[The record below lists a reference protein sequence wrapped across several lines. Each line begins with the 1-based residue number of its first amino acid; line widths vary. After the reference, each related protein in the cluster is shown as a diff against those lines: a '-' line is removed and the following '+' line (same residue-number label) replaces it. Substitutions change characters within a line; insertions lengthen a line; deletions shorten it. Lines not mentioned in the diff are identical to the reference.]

1 MRAKAVRKRQ
11 FRTPNLRVWN
21 RFRKN
26 RSVKDRNSLI
36 ESYRGFVREVARRL
50 TAKLPRH
57 IEFEDLETAGI
68 FGLIDAIQHFDPG
81 RKVRFETYCEMRI
94 RGAILDELRSQDW
107 LPRQFRSRMARREQ
121 AADSLRMGLGREPTD
136 DEVALQMGVPLSEYR
151 AVYGNLFDAPPPTS
165 SRLEELRGAEDA
177 DSGFE
182 GIEDPRLESAIDEIE
197 LREAFHLVSRELTA
211 QEKRIVELRY
221 FQEMGL
227 REIGQLLGLSESR
240 VHKIHAALIERMKRR
255 FASRLETAR

>member
-1 MRAKAVRKRQ
+1 MRARVGASRRFK
-11 FRTPNLRVWN
+11 TPNLRVWN
-21 RFRKN
+21 RFRKT

-57 IEFEDLETAGI
+57 IEFEDLEVAGI
-68 FGLIDAIQHFDPG
+68 FGLIDAIQHFDPARG
-81 RKVRFETYCEMRI
+81 VRFETYCEMRV

-121 AADSLRMGLGREPTD
+121 AVDSLRAGLGREPTD
-136 DEVALQMGVPLSEYR
+136 EEVAERIGIPLPEYR
-151 AVYGNLFDAPPPTS
+151 AVYGNLMDSPPPTS
-165 SRLEELRGAEDA
+165 SRLEELRGAEGSDA
-177 DSGFE
+177 GFE
-182 GIEDPRLESAIDEIE
+182 GIEDPRPESAIEEIE
-197 LREAFHLVSRELTA
+197 LRESFFLIHQELTA

-227 REIGQLLGLSESR
+227 REIGQLIGLSESR
-240 VHKIHAALIERMKRR
+240 VHKIHAALIERLKRR
-255 FASRLETAR
+255 FSSRFAGSR